1 MKPPPKT
8 RFQFDVTVDRAED
21 VRDLLAATGSESNKD
36 LFNNALTLLEWA
48 VSETQK
54 GNTIAS
60 VDEDNGR
67 YRELQMPILNAA
79 RKIAQRREPS
89 GIAASIPT
97 PDIGSKARA

>member
-1 MKPPPKT
+1 MTQIPKT

-21 VRDLLAATGSESNKD
+21 VRELLAATGSESNKE
-36 LFNNALTLLEWA
+36 LFNNALTILEWA

-60 VDEDNGR
+60 VDDQNQR

-79 RKIAQRREPS
+79 RKIAERNELSVISSTLSPQ
-89 GIAASIPT
+89 A
-97 PDIGSKARA
+97 IGRAGT

>member
-1 MKPPPKT
+1 MKTQTKT

-21 VRDLLAATGSESNKD
+21 VRDLLDATGSESNKE

-60 VDEDNGR
+60 VDEDNER
-67 YRELQMPILNAA
+67 YRELHMPILNAA
-79 RKIAQRREPS
+79 RKISQRREGP
-89 GIAASIPT
+89 GVIAVPHSS
-97 PDIGSKARA
+97 SKARA